1 MTHFCLLGG
10 IHITQDSRDQV
21 FGLASL
27 EGRPIEVLGG
37 ASAGYLV
44 VCCYHVDCQRFQ
56 PENLWKECIWNR
68 FVEDSLRELISGRS
82 RKLPAP
88 IRCVTC
94 SDVWQVPSLSPT
106 PRIPYWWWSS
116 ALHSAAHPGCV
127 ALRTQIGVQCWVWWY
142 HQGDWFCLIP
152 QHPQSSFPWV

>member
-68 FVEDSLRELISGRS
+68 FVEDSLRESIQHIHQTHLVDLGNS
-82 RKLPAP
+82 LHQ
-88 IRCVTC
+88 
-94 SDVWQVPSLSPT
+94 SD
-106 PRIPYWWWSS
+106 
-116 ALHSAAHPGCV
+116 A
-127 ALRTQIGVQCWVWWY
+127 
-142 HQGDWFCLIP
+142 
-152 QHPQSSFPWV
+152 